1 MDGQYFAE
9 LFEYNC
15 WAHSQVWDCATQ
27 LSEEAFYQDLH
38 YSVGSI
44 HDQLVHTLSVEHW
57 WFTYL
62 STGELH
68 FLDLDQ
74 LTTRDA
80 IRAQW
85 DATAAMIRTYLARL
99 TPDELARGVRPEFW
113 PEGRQPIKV
122 YQAITQ
128 VLNHSTDHRAQI
140 FAGLHRLGAPTVG
153 QDLLD
158 YLFAQQNSAM
168 EEVSHVR

>member
-1 MDGQYFAE
+1 MDGRYFAE
-9 LFEYNC
+9 FFDDNC
-15 WAHSQVWDCATQ
+15 WAHGEVWHCILQ
-27 LSEEAFYQDLH
+27 LSDKAYHRDLH

-44 HDQLVHTLSVEHW
+44 HDQVTHTLSVEHW

-68 FLDLDQ
+68 FLDPDHLA
-74 LTTRDA
+74 TREA

-85 DATAAMIRTYLARL
+85 DATAAMIRAYLDRL
-99 TPDELARGVRPEFW
+99 TPDELAREVRPEFW
-113 PEGRQPIKV
+113 PEGRRPITV

-128 VLNHSTDHRAQI
+128 VINHSTDHRAQTL
-140 FAGLHRLGAPTVG
+140 AGLHRLGAPTVG

-158 YLFAQQNSAM
+158 YLFAQQAW
-168 EEVSHVR
+168 